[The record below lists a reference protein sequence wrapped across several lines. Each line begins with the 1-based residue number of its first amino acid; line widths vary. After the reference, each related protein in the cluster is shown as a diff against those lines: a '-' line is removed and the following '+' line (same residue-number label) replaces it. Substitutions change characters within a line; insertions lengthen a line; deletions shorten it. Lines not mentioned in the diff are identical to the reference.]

1 MISFTVKFVPVLK
14 SNLWKRFMGGAPEVG
29 GFLGTILW
37 QSQLEKYCPAE
48 ASYTELQY
56 QNVHYMYRNTYKNI
70 YTNIYNI
77 FTRILAYKGQLH
89 GYAISKLP
97 LLHTVECV
105 ILTLF

>member
-89 GYAISKLP
+89 GFAISKLP
-97 LLHTVECV
+97 LLHTDQRTV
-105 ILTLF
+105 LA